1 MIISYDRKEAC
12 GTNLRGVW
20 RELLHPFD
28 LGQRAFPKYCPRRGW
43 RETNEVMCVLKLLDS
58 LALEVG
64 IIMIEAVGAQV
75 GIVGQIVKEK
85 AESILVLEANL

>member
-1 MIISYDRKEAC
+1 
-12 GTNLRGVW
+12 
-20 RELLHPFD
+20 
-28 LGQRAFPKYCPRRGW
+28 
-43 RETNEVMCVLKLLDS
+43 MCVLKLLDS